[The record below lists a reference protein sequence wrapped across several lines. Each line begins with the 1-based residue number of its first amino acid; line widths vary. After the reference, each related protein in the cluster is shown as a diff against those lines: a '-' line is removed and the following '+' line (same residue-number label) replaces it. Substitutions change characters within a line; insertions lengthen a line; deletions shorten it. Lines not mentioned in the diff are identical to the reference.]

1 MLNDYF
7 ASVFPMK
14 IASWESMTLEGRER
28 VWGMEGF
35 PSVKQDMIKDRLDKI
50 NLHKFVGLYG
60 MQPLVLR
67 ELTEVIAEP
76 LSIIF

>member
-1 MLNDYF
+1 MTTLLLSFLWRLPVGNPWPWREERESGEWK
-7 ASVFPMK
+7 ASN
-14 IASWESMTLEGRER
+14 
-28 VWGMEGF
+28 
-35 PSVKQDMIKDRLDKI
+35 SVKQDMIKDRLDKI